1 MTSSPEKV
9 TFTGAQGEPLSGTL
23 DLPDG
28 APRAYALFAHC
39 FTCSKDFLVA
49 KRLSRALLYE
59 GIAVFRFDFTGLGES
74 DGDFAN
80 TNFSSNVGDLIAAAN
95 YLKKHRASP
104 EILIGHSLGGS
115 AVIAA
120 AGHLADTKAVATIN
134 APADPEVV
142 RDLIR
147 ESVLEIEQKGEA
159 EVQIGDSTFR
169 IRSQFLE
176 DIATHKL
183 QDAVA
188 KMDTSLLVLHA
199 PDDEIV
205 PIDNAS
211 QIFTAAKHPKS
222 FVALEGADHLLTR
235 EADALYAGRVLSAW
249 ASRYI
254 SEPQKA
260 VSTEGSGPRFVFVTE
275 TGEGKY
281 ANVVQVGGHTLTA
294 DEPASV
300 GGDDTGPNPYEYL
313 LAGLG
318 ACTTMTL
325 RMYAD
330 RKGWPLEKVRVRL
343 RHEKIHADD
352 CENCETQEG
361 KIDQIERE
369 IELSGPL
376 DDAQRARIMEIAD
389 KCPVHRTLHSEVEIV
404 TLEGIA

>member
-1 MTSSPEKV
+1 
-9 TFTGAQGEPLSGTL
+9 
-23 DLPDG
+23 
-28 APRAYALFAHC
+28 
-39 FTCSKDFLVA
+39 
-49 KRLSRALLYE
+49 
-59 GIAVFRFDFTGLGES
+59 
-74 DGDFAN
+74 
-80 TNFSSNVGDLIAAAN
+80 LIAAASF
-95 YLKKHRASP
+95 LQEHHAAP

-120 AGHLADTKAVATIN
+120 ARRLPETKSVATIN
-134 APADPEVV
+134 APADPAVI

-147 ESVLEIEQKGEA
+147 ESVPEIEQKGEA
-159 EVQIGDSTFR
+159 EVQIGCTTFR
-169 IRSQFLE
+169 IRNQFLE
-176 DIATHKL
+176 DIAAQKL
-183 QDAVA
+183 LVA
-188 KMDTSLLVLHA
+188 TAEMNAAFLVLHS

-205 PIDNAS
+205 PIENAS
-211 QIFTAAKHPKS
+211 QIFEAAKHPKS
-222 FVALEGADHLLTR
+222 IVALDEADHLLTR
-235 EADALYAGRVLSAW
+235 EADALYAGRVLAAW

-254 SEPQKA
+254 RESEEA
-260 VSTEGSGPRFVFVTE
+260 SATEGTEPRYVFVTE

-281 ANVVQVGGHTLTA
+281 ANIVQTGAHIMRA

-330 RKGWPLEKVRVRL
+330 RNGWPLEKVRVRL